1 MVDAKK
7 TKFRQ
12 IYDALPPRSEVVTP
26 KTAFVIDMAKLCKV
40 TGKTVRGWIA
50 GTYKPGALRISHIS
64 NKFGMPENKLL

>member
-26 KTAFVIDMAKLCKV
+26 KTAFVRDMAKRCKV
-40 TGKTVRGWIA
+40 SEKTVRGWIA
-50 GTYKPGALRISHIS
+50 GAYKPDALRISLIS
-64 NKFGMPENKLL
+64 KKLGVPENELF